1 MKDWKHPDWN
11 KVNRESS
18 SSSMES
24 NKSSQSDQE
33 EEPDRD
39 FLESAEERPVEGRR
53 LEGTTTKGKNEVSEE
68 D

>member
-1 MKDWKHPDWN
+1 
-11 KVNRESS
+11 
-18 SSSMES
+18 MES

-33 EEPDRD
+33 EKPDRD

-53 LEGTTTKGKNEVSEE
+53 LEGTTTEGKNEVSEE